1 MSLRK
6 HFHCHVTNAY
16 MKIKKLRKKRTNVNI
31 LLTTAA
37 IVMIWRWTW
46 WLLDMFVFPNN
57 PFFSYLVS
65 LFLWVF
71 LLFVDNEDLDEL
83 ESK

>member
-1 MSLRK
+1 MYLRK
-6 HFHCHVTNAY
+6 KFNRHVTNAY
-16 MKIKKLRKKRTNVNI
+16 MKIKKLRRNRTNINI
-31 LLTTAA
+31 FVTTVA

-57 PFFSYLVS
+57 PFLSYLVS
-65 LFLWVF
+65 VLLWVF
-71 LLFVDNEDLDEL
+71 LLFIDNEELDEL